1 MRLESIRNRSGL
13 MLAVIGVAMLAF
25 IMMDLMSSQSS
36 GGGQIDVS
44 VGKVYDESIDAQD
57 FENRVQEQYEQQ
69 KQNNPNINLNDVRNS
84 VWNIL
89 TRELVFQKEY
99 NFLGISV
106 CNEELFDMIQ
116 GSDPYPTIKQAFTN
130 PETGEFD
137 RNSLLTYLKEDIN
150 NDQTGQSKAQW
161 LRFEDALYKER
172 LNKKYLTAVSKG
184 LNVSDLHA
192 EINYKEK
199 GEVRNVSYIDISFRT
214 ISDSL
219 IDVNDSELVDFMKL
233 NETDYQQKSS
243 RSIEYVIFPV
253 IPSDS
258 DKKSAFS
265 WLENIKDDFSNTKN
279 DIDFINRYSDV
290 SYNPNITYVEKNK
303 LGSQTKDL
311 FSSKIGTIVGPYEE
325 GNNNYRLAKLVDRQN
340 RPDSVKARHIL
351 LTGVNAESISD
362 SLKNVLKSGTS
373 FSKLA
378 KEFSQ
383 DPGSANQGGD
393 LGWFIEGKM
402 VAEFNNVCFDSKVG
416 EISIVNTQFGTH
428 LIQVTNISSRSK
440 KVKLVFL
447 DRNIVASNDTYQKI
461 FTQAGKF
468 AAETSNQTQ
477 FNDNVIN
484 QNLTKRI
491 ADNILESTENI
502 SGLESPREMVRW
514 AYDSKI
520 GQVSDVME
528 FGNKFV
534 IATLNEIK
542 EEGLVNLDDVRD
554 QVAALVRNNKRG
566 KIISDQLQNLD
577 LNTIST
583 DFNSKIKKAEGIM
596 FNNINIPGLGDEPN
610 FVGACYALDEGEVSG
625 PIIGTSSVYVIR
637 VDQIIES
644 PDGDYSSILNQ
655 IKTNLQNRVNLDVY
669 NALEE
674 LAEIEDNRFKF
685 Y

>member
-1 MRLESIRNRSGL
+1 M
-13 MLAVIGVAMLAF
+13 
-25 IMMDLMSSQSS
+25 
-36 GGGQIDVS
+36 
-44 VGKVYDESIDAQD
+44 
-57 FENRVQEQYEQQ
+57 
-69 KQNNPNINLNDVRNS
+69 
-84 VWNIL
+84 
-89 TRELVFQKEY
+89 
-99 NFLGISV
+99 
-106 CNEELFDMIQ
+106 
-116 GSDPYPTIKQAFTN
+116 
-130 PETGEFD
+130 
-137 RNSLLTYLKEDIN
+137 
-150 NDQTGQSKAQW
+150 
-161 LRFEDALYKER
+161 
-172 LNKKYLTAVSKG
+172 
-184 LNVSDLHA
+184 
-192 EINYKEK
+192 
-199 GEVRNVSYIDISFRT
+199 
-214 ISDSL
+214 
-219 IDVNDSELVDFMKL
+219 
-233 NETDYQQKSS
+233 
-243 RSIEYVIFPV
+243 
-253 IPSDS
+253 
-258 DKKSAFS
+258 
-265 WLENIKDDFSNTKN
+265 
-279 DIDFINRYSDV
+279 
-290 SYNPNITYVEKNK
+290 
-303 LGSQTKDL
+303 
-311 FSSKIGTIVGPYEE
+311 
-325 GNNNYRLAKLVDRQN
+325 
-340 RPDSVKARHIL
+340 

-393 LGWFIEGKM
+393 LGWFVEGKM

-416 EISIVNTQFGTH
+416 ETSIVNTQFGTH
-428 LIQVTNISSRSK
+428 LIQVTNISARSK

-468 AAETSNQTQ
+468 AAETSSQTQ
-477 FNDNVIN
+477 FNENVIN

-542 EEGLVNLDDVRD
+542 EEGLVKLDDVRD

-566 KIISDQLQNLD
+566 KIISDQLRNLD

-596 FNNINIPGLGDEPN
+596 FNNINIPSLGDEPN
-610 FVGACYALDEGEVSG
+610 FIGACYALDEGEVSD

-674 LAEIEDNRFKF
+674 LADIEDNRFKF